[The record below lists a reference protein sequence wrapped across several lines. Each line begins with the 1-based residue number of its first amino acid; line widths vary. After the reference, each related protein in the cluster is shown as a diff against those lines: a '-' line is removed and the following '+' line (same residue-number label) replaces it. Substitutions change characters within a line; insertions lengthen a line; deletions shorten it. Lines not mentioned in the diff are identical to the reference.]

1 MNTEEMQ
8 DYYRSF
14 NKIKLWN
21 EITNQILNFGIQ
33 YTNPSLAD
41 YVDMNCGGI
50 PEGDFEQVV
59 DINAPQ
65 QFICMYM
72 SIVENRFAFV
82 VSALLSVTKDFLL
95 DGNHKEAWEKAN
107 GDLAVFYNLEEFFLN
122 GLFSESDFT
131 ASVSSTG
138 DVKLKKENKQTTHS
152 AVT

>member
-8 DYYRSF
+8 DYDRSF

-59 DINAPQ
+59 DLNAPQ

-82 VSALLSVTKDFLL
+82 VSALIS
-95 DGNHKEAWEKAN
+95 
-107 GDLAVFYNLEEFFLN
+107 FF
-122 GLFSESDFT
+122 
-131 ASVSSTG
+131 AI
-138 DVKLKKENKQTTHS
+138 
-152 AVT
+152 